1 MTVVLIC
8 LLRGQSYEDLV
19 DKCSV
24 KRKRK
29 YEIGP
34 NGEIINTA
42 QDERNDE
49 LENFEQGGSEVETI
63 DNDDNDDI
71 N

>member
-1 MTVVLIC
+1 M
-8 LLRGQSYEDLV
+8 

-49 LENFEQGGSEVETI
+49 LENFEQGGSEVEKI